1 MNIEEAVNT
10 TPGDDDASIPTDA
23 AEMALKRSI
32 HYVSDDVGAS
42 DEIGAPA
49 EMPKNPKR
57 RRGDGLHW
65 TFNRKFVNM
74 EDAMQEYCKE
84 KLIERGLSKGRIT
97 RGKTIVYYYNCTMMT
112 CGCMKKWRLRS
123 SQTSLE
129 FLEEETSEEHSN
141 HNKHLRFEGRG
152 ISFAQ
157 EAIVEEAMASN
168 LFKTTEIVNHFRYV
182 AANGLKNGKSS
193 NHPSVHQFNYFLP
206 LLSTSFLVCYFL
218 SCFNSFFVAYFHSV
232 FFNFNYL
239 NFFRF
244 FQIFF
249 SAYFYLYWRKMWW
262 LMWSDNLILFYY
274 QFCSIILFFIFLV
287 FFSFFLVYVLCG
299 K

>member
-1 MNIEEAVNT
+1 MLSSCAVTPSIRDIDMNIEEAVNSS
-10 TPGDDDASIPTDA
+10 PGDDDASIPTDA

-42 DEIGAPA
+42 DEVVPPA

-65 TFNRKFVNM
+65 TFNRKFVSM
-74 EDAMQEYCKE
+74 EDAMLEYCKE

-193 NHPSVHQFNYFLP
+193 NHSSVHLRIDHLP
-206 LLSTSFLVCYFL
+206 LFFTSFLVCYFL
-218 SCFNSFFVAYFHSV
+218 SCLNSSSLPTFFP
-232 FFNFNYL
+232 
-239 NFFRF
+239 F
-244 FQIFF
+244 FQLQLPRLF
-249 SAYFYLYWRKMWW
+249 SILHFSVYFSVYFYP
-262 LMWSDNLILFYY
+262 
-274 QFCSIILFFIFLV
+274 IIEVNRDDSCEQII
-287 FFSFFLVYVLCG
+287 
-299 K
+299 

>member
-1 MNIEEAVNT
+1 MEDKDIVNT
-10 TPGDDDASIPTDA
+10 ITTDDDANIPTDA
-23 AEMALKRSI
+23 ASAEVEGALKGNI
-32 HYVSDDVGAS
+32 HYVSDDVGIADAVKS
-42 DEIGAPA
+42 PA
-49 EMPKNPKR
+49 EAPNNENQNENPNQNQNFKR

-74 EDAMQEYCKE
+74 EDAMLEYCKE

-123 SQTSLE
+123 SQSSLE

-157 EAIVEEAMASN
+157 EAIVEEAMSLN

-182 AANGLKNGKSS
+182 AANGLKNGEHRLLIHYSKRVLSS
-193 NHPSVHQFNYFLP
+193 IHTLNIEHYF
-206 LLSTSFLVCYFL
+206 F
-218 SCFNSFFVAYFHSV
+218 
-232 FFNFNYL
+232 
-239 NFFRF
+239 
-244 FQIFF
+244 
-249 SAYFYLYWRKMWW
+249 
-262 LMWSDNLILFYY
+262 
-274 QFCSIILFFIFLV
+274 
-287 FFSFFLVYVLCG
+287 
-299 K
+299 

>member
-1 MNIEEAVNT
+1 MNIEDIVNT
-10 TPGDDDASIPTDA
+10 ISADDDTRIPTNA
-23 AEMALKRSI
+23 AEIALKRSI
-32 HYVSDDVGAS
+32 HYVSDDVGTS
-42 DEIGAPA
+42 DEVKPPA
-49 EMPKNPKR
+49 EIPKNPKR

-74 EDAMQEYCKE
+74 EDAMLEYCKE

-157 EAIVEEAMASN
+157 EAIVEEAMALN

-182 AANGLKNGKSS
+182 AANGLKNGESYI
-193 NHPSVHQFNYFLP
+193 HPTIHLFILISIRL
-206 LLSTSFLVCYFL
+206 
-218 SCFNSFFVAYFHSV
+218 
-232 FFNFNYL
+232 
-239 NFFRF
+239 RF
-244 FQIFF
+244 
-249 SAYFYLYWRKMWW
+249 SL
-262 LMWSDNLILFYY
+262 
-274 QFCSIILFFIFLV
+274 
-287 FFSFFLVYVLCG
+287 FFLVAY
-299 K
+299 